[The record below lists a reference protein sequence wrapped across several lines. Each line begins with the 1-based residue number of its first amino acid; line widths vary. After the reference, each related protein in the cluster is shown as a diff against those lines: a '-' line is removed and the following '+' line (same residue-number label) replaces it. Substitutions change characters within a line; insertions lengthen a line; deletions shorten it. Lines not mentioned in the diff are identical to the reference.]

1 MYAWDGMTPTLPGE
15 DKRFYTSQAWDE
27 PPMLHSPDLA
37 VDIVDKG
44 GIMFTCSYEW
54 VPPPPDLGCAGL
66 NALDKKLYNTPDDQL
81 DCCYT
86 FGNTVDRAEHCN
98 VFAYYYPKQDD
109 VNCF

>member
-1 MYAWDGMTPTLPGE
+1 MKISPELDATPPVG
-15 DKRFYTSQAWDE
+15 
-27 PPMLHSPDLA
+27 
-37 VDIVDKG
+37 G
-44 GIMFTCSYEW
+44 GIWYTCSYKW
-54 VPPPPDLGCAGL
+54 TPPPLHIGCDGL
-66 NALDKKLYNTPDDQL
+66 NKLDKELFGTPDSAL